1 MDTLYEEY
9 KGSMAGF
16 EEFNNL
22 VLNMPRPTFSNV
34 NIDYLKSLA
43 KILYKIN
50 YDTSENLSIV
60 DLYCK
65 IHELYQFDG
74 DLPEYLKPLFNK
86 DVPVSQARKNYSDTS
101 VGRYFR
107 QYAEVMELW
116 GLLKDDDHGLTIAYD
131 VCEEFIELDSDESES
146 IRMKMIAMDIEDN
159 SCFIRLSNIKDKIR
173 NKTIFSYKP
182 AVMILRYMEKINR
195 PVSKFEL
202 ANLLAIITPLCKS
215 KEELFDNAIKIGNMM
230 PSNITEHKNWFF
242 DFMNWKNADGTYF
255 NYASSQNPD
264 FRFNSFIAFMKEYG
278 FINQNED
285 LSYVLTEESLALLHD
300 TIPPEIAELEKYI
313 DIAENEYSD
322 KSLADII
329 LKGIK
334 PSLLYSLSQNEDFIK
349 TMNKR
354 SIARPRF
361 DSKGK
366 KIRNRLIAELS
377 KIRVNYT
384 CQVSNRP
391 TFKDINGHNYVESHH
406 IIEINGE
413 DGPDIIDNLLV
424 VSPLYHELMHH
435 ACKEELTDFY
445 MGLRMKNIV
454 TIDTFKTMIIN
465 YHCLEEKHIKALLNK
480 HLITKDEYYDLVDF
494 INENVVAV

>member
-1 MDTLYEEY
+1 MEGLYDRY
-9 KGSMAGF
+9 KNSLEGF

-22 VLNMPRPTFSNV
+22 ALNMPRPSFSNV

-43 KILYKIN
+43 KILYRIN
-50 YDTSENLSIV
+50 YDTSEDLSIV

-65 IHELYQFDG
+65 MHEIYVFDG
-74 DLPEYLKPLFNK
+74 DLPEYLIPLFNK
-86 DVPVSQARKNYSDTS
+86 DLPANAARKHYSSTS

-116 GLLKDDDHGLTIAYD
+116 GLLKDGKHGVTIAYD

-159 SCFIRLSNIKDKIR
+159 SCFIRLSNIKDKI
-173 NKTIFSYKP
+173 NNHTIFSYKP
-182 AVMILRYMEKINR
+182 AVAILRYIDKINR

-202 ANLLAIITPLCKS
+202 ANLLAIITPECKS
-215 KEELFDNAIKIGNMM
+215 EEELFDNAIKIGNMM
-230 PSNITEHKNWFF
+230 PTNITEHKDWFF
-242 DFMNWKNADGTYF
+242 KYMGWKNNNGTLF

-264 FRFNSFIAFMKEYG
+264 FKFNSFIAFMKEYN
-278 FINQNED
+278 FIYQNAD
-285 LSYVLTEESLALLHD
+285 LSYELTEESKSLLHD
-300 TIPPEIAELEKYI
+300 VIPPEIVELEKYI

-334 PSLLYSLSQNEDFIK
+334 PSLLYSLSQNDEFIK

-354 SIARPRF
+354 SINRPRF
-361 DSKGK
+361 DNKGK

-384 CQVSNRP
+384 CQVSNKP
-391 TFKDINGHNYVESHH
+391 TFKDIYGHNYVESHH

-435 ACKEELTDFY
+435 ACKEELIDFY
-445 MGLRMKNIV
+445 MGLRMKNII
-454 TIDTFKTMIIN
+454 TIDTFKNMITN
-465 YHCLEEKHIKALLNK
+465 YHCLKEKHIKALLNK

-494 INENVVAV
+494 IDKDVVVV

>member
-1 MDTLYEEY
+1 MDTLYENF
-9 KGSMAGF
+9 KGSMQGF

-22 VLNMPRPTFSNV
+22 VLNMPRPSFSNV

-43 KILYKIN
+43 KILYKVN
-50 YDTSENLSIV
+50 YDASKNLSIV
-60 DLYCK
+60 ELYCK
-65 IHELYQFDG
+65 LHESYLIDG

-86 DVPVSQARKNYSDTS
+86 NLPISQARKYYSDTS

-116 GLLKDDDHGLTIAYD
+116 GLLKDGEHGVSIAYD
-131 VCEEFIELDSDESES
+131 VCEEFIQLNSDESES

-159 SCFIRLSNIKDKIR
+159 SCFIRLSNIEDKIK

-182 AVMILRYMEKINR
+182 AVAILRYMEKINR
-195 PVSKFEL
+195 AVSKFEL
-202 ANLLAIITPLCKS
+202 ANLLAIITPSCNS
-215 KEELFDNAIKIGNMM
+215 AEELFDNAIKIGNIM
-230 PSNITEHKNWFF
+230 PSNIIEHKNWFF
-242 DFMNWKNADGTYF
+242 DFMNWKNADGTY
-255 NYASSQNPD
+255 YKYSSSQNPD
-264 FRFNSFIAFMKEYG
+264 FKFNSFIAFMKEYG

-285 LSYVLTEESLALLHD
+285 DSYVLTKESLHLLHD
-300 TIPPEIAELEKYI
+300 TIPPEIVELEKYI

-334 PSLLYSLSQNEDFIK
+334 PSLLFSLAQNDEFIQA
-349 TMNKR
+349 MNKR
-354 SIARPRF
+354 SIERPKF
-361 DSKGK
+361 DAKGK

-391 TFKDINGHNYVESHH
+391 TFKDVNGHNYVESHH

-435 ACKEELTDFY
+435 ACREDLVEFY
-445 MGLRMKNIV
+445 RGLRMKNIV
-454 TIDTFKTMIIN
+454 TIDMFKTMITN
-465 YHCLEEKHIKALLNK
+465 YNCLEEKHIKALLNK
-480 HLITKDEYYDLVDF
+480 NLITKDEYYDLVDF

>member
-1 MDTLYEEY
+1 MKSLYEKY
-9 KGSMAGF
+9 KSSMEGF
-16 EEFNNL
+16 NEFNNL
-22 VLNMPRPTFSNV
+22 ALNMPRPSFSNV
-34 NIDYLKSLA
+34 DIDYLKSLA
-43 KILYKIN
+43 RLLYRIN
-50 YDTSENLSIV
+50 YDASENLNII

-65 IHELYQFDG
+65 IHEIYLLDDDIPLY
-74 DLPEYLKPLFNK
+74 LEPLFDK
-86 DVPVSQARKNYSDTS
+86 KMSLSEAKKNYSATS
-101 VGRYFR
+101 IGRYFR

-116 GLLKDDDHGLTIAYD
+116 GLLKEGKCGLTIAYD
-131 VCEEFIELDSDESES
+131 VCDEFLELDSGESES

-159 SCFIRLSNIKDKIR
+159 SCFIRLSNIKEKIK

-182 AVMILRYMEKINR
+182 AVSILKYMEKINR

-202 ANLLAIITPLCKS
+202 ANLLAIITPECKS
-215 KEELFDNAIKIGNMM
+215 NEELFDNAIKIGNMM
-230 PSNITEHKNWFF
+230 PSNVKEHKEWFF
-242 DFMNWKNADGTYF
+242 EFMNWKNSNGTYF
-255 NYASSQNPD
+255 NYAPSQNPD
-264 FRFNSFIAFMKEYG
+264 FKFNSFIAFMKEYN
-278 FINQNED
+278 FICQNDD
-285 LSYVLTEESLALLHD
+285 LSYVLSEESKKLLND
-300 TIPPEIAELEKYI
+300 VIPPEIVELEKYI

-334 PSLLYSLSQNEDFIK
+334 PSLLYSLSQNDDFIK

-354 SIARPRF
+354 SIARPKF
-361 DSKGK
+361 DNKGK

-384 CQVSNRP
+384 CQVSKKP

-413 DGPDIIDNLLV
+413 NGPDITDNLLV

-435 ACKEELTDFY
+435 ACKEELIDFY
-445 MGLRMKNIV
+445 MGLRMKNII
-454 TIDTFKTMIIN
+454 TIDTFKRMIIN

-480 HLITKDEYYDLVDF
+480 HLISKDEYYDLVDF
-494 INENVVAV
+494 INKSVVGA

>member
-1 MDTLYEEY
+1 MEALYEKY
-9 KGSMAGF
+9 KNSLVGF
-16 EEFNNL
+16 EAFNNL
-22 VLNMPRPTFSNV
+22 ALNMPRPTFSNV

-43 KILYKIN
+43 KVLYRIN
-50 YDTSENLSIV
+50 YDNSEDLSIV

-65 IHELYQFDG
+65 IHEAYVIDG
-74 DLPEYLKPLFNK
+74 DLPEYLTPLFNRNL
-86 DVPVSQARKNYSDTS
+86 SLSEARKNYSATS
-101 VGRYFR
+101 IGRYFR

-116 GLLKDDDHGLTIAYD
+116 GLLKDGDQGVTIAYD
-131 VCEEFIELDSDESES
+131 VCDEFIELNSDESES

-173 NKTIFSYKP
+173 NNTIFSYKP
-182 AVMILRYMEKINR
+182 AVSILRYMDKINR

-202 ANLLAIITPLCKS
+202 ANLLAIITPECTS
-215 KEELFDNAIKIGNMM
+215 EEELFDNAIKIGNMM
-230 PSNITEHKNWFF
+230 PSNVTEHKDWFF
-242 DFMNWKNADGTYF
+242 NYMNWKNNDGTYF

-264 FRFNSFIAFMKEYG
+264 FKFNSFVAFMKEYD
-278 FINQNED
+278 FITQNED
-285 LSYVLTEESLALLHD
+285 LSYELTEESLSLLHD
-300 TIPPEIAELEKYI
+300 VIPPEIVELEKYI

-334 PSLLYSLSQNEDFIK
+334 PSLLYSLSQNEEFIK

-354 SIARPRF
+354 SLTRPRF
-361 DSKGK
+361 DNKGK

-384 CQVSNRP
+384 CQVSNKP
-391 TFKDINGHNYVESHH
+391 TFKDVNGHNYVESHH

-435 ACKEELTDFY
+435 ACKEELIDFY
-445 MGLRMKNIV
+445 TGLRMKNVV
-454 TIDTFKTMIIN
+454 TIDTFKTMITN

-480 HLITKDEYYDLVDF
+480 HLISKDEYYDLVDF
-494 INENVVAV
+494 IDNDVVAA